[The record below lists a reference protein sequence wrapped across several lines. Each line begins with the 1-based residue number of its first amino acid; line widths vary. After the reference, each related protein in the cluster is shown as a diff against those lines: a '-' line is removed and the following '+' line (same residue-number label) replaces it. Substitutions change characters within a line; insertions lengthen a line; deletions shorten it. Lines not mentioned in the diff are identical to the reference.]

1 MKKFVAFL
9 GLLVTVALLVLEYV
23 PLSSFL
29 GSSSVTKTAVQTG
42 GGVVD
47 GVDVLADWDYN
58 SYPLYYRQLGVSNID
73 TSVFP
78 AEGQIE
84 YSALDEFGRSGVA
97 RGTITYDMY
106 KRSVG
111 SEQKFTN
118 ADNPSGFDTVIK
130 VKNKDK
136 KVNWN
141 KVYGQQKME
150 DYDGKVY
157 SGWFYNRSH
166 LIGDALGG
174 DEMRENVVTGT
185 RFQNVGSRSNDGG
198 MRYPESTVENY
209 FKTNGSS
216 AGIVWYEAIPN
227 YSGNEIVPRSVTVNF
242 KSSDGKLD
250 ESVLVSNS
258 VKGFTL
264 DYNTGDFT
272 KN

>member
-1 MKKFVAFL
+1 MKKLVAFI
-9 GLLVTVALLVLEYV
+9 GFLLTVVLFVNEYI
-23 PLSSFL
+23 PLSNFL
-29 GSSSVTKTAVQTG
+29 GSSTVNKTAVQTG
-42 GGVVD
+42 GGVVG
-47 GVDVLADWDYN
+47 GVDVLADWDYG
-58 SYPLYYRQLGVSNID
+58 SYPLYYRQLGVSNLN
-73 TSVFP
+73 TAEFP
-78 AEGQIE
+78 AEGKIV
-84 YSALDEFGRSGVA
+84 YSALDEFGRTGVA
-97 RGTITYDMY
+97 RGTLTYDMY
-106 KRSVG
+106 KRSIG
-111 SEQKFTN
+111 SEQSFTN

-130 VKNKDK
+130 DK
-136 KVNWN
+136 RVNWN
-141 KVYGQQKME
+141 KVYGQQKLE

-185 RFQNVGSRSNDGG
+185 RFQNVGSRSNNGG

-209 FKTNGSS
+209 FKTNGVSS
-216 AGIVWYEAIPN
+216 GIVWYEAIPN
-227 YSGNEIVPRSVTVNF
+227 YSGNEVVPRSVTVNF